1 MSKKAACSCISS
13 WASASDGSL
22 EATHSRSTLQPP
34 VRSASRART
43 TMTLTGLFALFNGYL
58 LARLRGVRAPLG
70 DGFLR
75 PEERVADGE
84 EIDQPHRELEQVG
97 PRVPA
102 HEDSEELPEGARRA
116 KDWHLGHVP
125 QRVEERR
132 DDTSLLYAH
141 DTLGQEPG
149 RHDYEERPGV
159 LEEGPEVYPRP
170 ENIDGVTESDGRKD
184 ARRRADGRL
193 KRGGGARYAEHE
205 EPRLDPLA

>member
-22 EATHSRSTLQPP
+22 EATHSRSTLQPA
-34 VRSASRART
+34 VRSTSGPRT
-43 TMTLTGLFALFNGYL
+43 AMTITGLFALFNRYL
-58 LARLRGVRAPLG
+58 LARLRGPRAALG

-84 EIDQPHRELEQVG
+84 EVDQPHREFEQIG

-132 DDTSLLYAH
+132 DDTGLLYAY
-141 DTLGQEPG
+141 DTLRQEPG
-149 RHDYEERPGV
+149 RHDYQESPGV
-159 LEEGPEVYPRP
+159 LEEG
-170 ENIDGVTESDGRKD
+170 
-184 ARRRADGRL
+184 
-193 KRGGGARYAEHE
+193 
-205 EPRLDPLA
+205 